1 MSGGPRNRIPISVGL
16 ARRGKYVGRGSQC
29 SRVFNR
35 PGASRGGGELSM
47 DAMISGLRNPPWADL
62 ARVLRRWLGASP
74 ARHVRFSEADRAV
87 ITAQGKTLM
96 LLATMLHARGVM
108 DMEEF
113 AGTLGVF
120 SVVVAEDNAAEGDI
134 LAVWAGLM
142 KDGR

>member
-1 MSGGPRNRIPISVGL
+1 MSGGPRNRIPIGVGL

-47 DAMISGLRNPPWADL
+47 DAMISGWRNPPW
-62 ARVLRRWLGASP
+62 
-74 ARHVRFSEADRAV
+74 ADRAV
-87 ITAQGKTLM
+87 ITAQGKALM

-113 AGTLGVF
+113 AGTLAVF

>member
-1 MSGGPRNRIPISVGL
+1 
-16 ARRGKYVGRGSQC
+16 
-29 SRVFNR
+29 
-35 PGASRGGGELSM
+35 
-47 DAMISGLRNPPWADL
+47 MISGWRNPPW
-62 ARVLRRWLGASP
+62 
-74 ARHVRFSEADRAV
+74 ADRAV
-87 ITAQGKTLM
+87 ITAQGKALM

-113 AGTLGVF
+113 AGTLAVF